1 MLYNNTAV
9 NKKIIGINMV
19 MLILGIGLGILFVL
33 LVIAGVILVKSV
45 RKTNRNERM
54 INQMS
59 DNIISSNNSIYDHI
73 QHESNRLD
81 DLYENNHRFTE
92 EEITKIKSMIDSN
105 YDKLN
110 NRIVKLEK

>member
-1 MLYNNTAV
+1 
-9 NKKIIGINMV
+9 MV

-45 RKTNRNERM
+45 RKTNWNERM

-59 DNIISSNNSIYDHI
+59 DNIISSNNDIYDHI

-81 DLYENNHRFTE
+81 DLYENNLRFTE